1 MSTSQF
7 AVYQLKKK
15 PELRNLLFRTYEE
28 LAKDQIPVQMENY
41 EQVYLGTMK
50 PGETPEQIKKELE
63 KKQPH
68 NYKGHAVSTSDVLIL
83 NDKGVMTI
91 YYVNK
96 DTFIEISDFMKG
108 TSSEGGGLAK
118 DTVGY
123 EIAGKDGTWEVIDYL
138 LVEGKN
144 YFLMEH
150 EQYGKDVAYVVLD
163 QKGNVIVDSTYN
175 GFDDVVKQK
184 ILDSLHPPVQEQAED
199 YKPKLDNWQKYME
212 NGEYLRSAEI
222 TEEANYNMIDGLK
235 NNAAPKDKK
244 NRPKESVLAKLN
256 EKKEEIARQSTREI
270 SKRLYCSPSSIIRLC
285 QKLGFTGFEEFKEM
299 YVEELHYLNSNF
311 SDINPSI
318 PFMTEDNIQ
327 TISNKM
333 CSLYHEIIDDTH
345 SLLDHDMLRKSLNLL
360 KNNKNIYII
369 SSGSQNDLALT
380 FRDKMAR
387 IGKHVNIYQHIDE
400 PYYEA
405 CYLNKGDACFIL
417 ISYTGETQNCIRMAN
432 KLNERNIDFITITS
446 FGTNT
451 LSSLSRCVLHVS
463 TREKIRN
470 NLGTFSMNLSTLYLL
485 DLLYSMYFSLNY
497 KENKKKKIKI
507 ADEYENFTSSLI
519 RDTSNDL
526 IK

>member
-50 PGETPEQIKKELE
+50 PGETPEQIKKDLE

-83 NDKGVMTI
+83 NDNGVTTT

-96 DTFIEISDFMKG
+96 DTFIEIPDFMKV
-108 TSSEGGGLAK
+108 TSSEGGGLTK

-163 QKGNVIVDSTYN
+163 QKGNVLVDSTYN

-184 ILDSLHPPVQEQAED
+184 ILDSLHPPVQEQTEG

-244 NRPKESVLAKLN
+244 NRQKESVLAKLN
-256 EKKEEIARQSTREI
+256 EKKEEIARRTG
-270 SKRLYCSPSSIIRLC
+270 
-285 QKLGFTGFEEFKEM
+285 QKAMQQVMESE
-299 YVEELHYLNSNF
+299 
-311 SDINPSI
+311 
-318 PFMTEDNIQ
+318 
-327 TISNKM
+327 
-333 CSLYHEIIDDTH
+333 
-345 SLLDHDMLRKSLNLL
+345 
-360 KNNKNIYII
+360 
-369 SSGSQNDLALT
+369 
-380 FRDKMAR
+380 
-387 IGKHVNIYQHIDE
+387 
-400 PYYEA
+400 
-405 CYLNKGDACFIL
+405 
-417 ISYTGETQNCIRMAN
+417 GERT
-432 KLNERNIDFITITS
+432 
-446 FGTNT
+446 
-451 LSSLSRCVLHVS
+451 
-463 TREKIRN
+463 
-470 NLGTFSMNLSTLYLL
+470 
-485 DLLYSMYFSLNY
+485 
-497 KENKKKKIKI
+497 KK
-507 ADEYENFTSSLI
+507 
-519 RDTSNDL
+519 
-526 IK
+526 